1 MRFGGN
7 PLVRRPAVEHA
18 TWLAG
23 YKAVQISVTAARKTI
38 TATIQPVPRIAHDDP
53 NGASDQAAQLQS
65 P

>member
-1 MRFGGN
+1 
-7 PLVRRPAVEHA
+7 VEHA